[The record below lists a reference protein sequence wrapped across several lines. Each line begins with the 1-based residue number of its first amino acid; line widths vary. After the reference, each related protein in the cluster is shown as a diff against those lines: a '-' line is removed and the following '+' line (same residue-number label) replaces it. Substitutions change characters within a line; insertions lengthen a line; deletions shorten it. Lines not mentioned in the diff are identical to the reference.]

1 MSNEEINDIMKTV
14 KALEDLEILL
24 ERITKTIKNETK
36 EQKEGF
42 LSTLLGSLASNLLGN
57 MLAGR
62 EIVRAGYGNKQGK
75 RIIRA
80 RYGSSIEK
88 EEVLIPS
95 HPQTNLL

>member
-1 MSNEEINDIMKTV
+1 MSNEDINDIMKTV
-14 KALEDLEILL
+14 KALEDSEILL

-42 LSTLLGSLASNLLGN
+42 PSTLLGTLASTLLGN

-62 EIVRAGYGNKQGK
+62 GIVRAGYGNKQGK
-75 RIIRA
+75 RILIA

-95 HPQTNLL
+95 HPLTNLL